1 MNVEYE
7 VGGVR
12 HEDAIQ
18 QEGQQQLGQQ
28 AFVTTCPLFFTNPSE
43 LEACYEVEHEVG
55 SVWHQDT
62 VQQEGRSQ
70 LGQQAFVTTCP
81 LFFTNPSELEACD
94 ER

>member
-1 MNVEYE
+1 MNVKYE

-28 AFVTTCPLFFTNPSE
+28 AFVPTCPLF
-43 LEACYEVEHEVG
+43 
-55 SVWHQDT
+55 
-62 VQQEGRSQ
+62 
-70 LGQQAFVTTCP
+70 
-81 LFFTNPSELEACD
+81 FFTNPSELEACD